1 MLGFDLSAHL
11 CWKPN
16 IENKFDVPY
25 FQWYVSMT
33 SLVTLASNVSLI
45 IRLSNNDRSGR
56 KNRKRR
62 RKSHLQKK
70 IIEKMTAAHLLADWK
85 ADRLSQRKSGRASI
99 TLNQGDPKR
108 FLERRVVTV
117 FAHHVTCG
125 KSNKYVILLVA
136 QAWRK
141 WTCCPRG

>member
-1 MLGFDLSAHL
+1 
-11 CWKPN
+11 
-16 IENKFDVPY
+16 
-25 FQWYVSMT
+25 MT

-85 ADRLSQRKSGRASI
+85 ADRLSRRQSGRASI

-117 FAHHVTCG
+117 FAHHVKWG
-125 KSNKYVILLVA
+125 KSNKLVILVA

-141 WTCCPRG
+141 WPCCPRGYGIKYWVIACYTASLGSIPAASKWYFSSWA